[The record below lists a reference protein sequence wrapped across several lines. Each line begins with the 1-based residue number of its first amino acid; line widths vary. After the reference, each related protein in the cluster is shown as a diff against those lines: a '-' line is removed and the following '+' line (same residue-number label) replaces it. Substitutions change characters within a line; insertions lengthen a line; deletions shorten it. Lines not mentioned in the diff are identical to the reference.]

1 MGHNE
6 LLWFFSAFQLC
17 SWTSFYMRHN
27 FCVGL
32 YFYTFSALCPCV
44 EWTFILLSLT
54 QFLPWSLHSKERLV
68 SGQSVAAK
76 MHLPCRYFAQSF
88 FSILYYHPH
97 DAHGKCMIFSLVSL
111 HSCINL
117 IPILSGWTIWP
128 LSCFWC
134 AFLLHGTT
142 KQAPAPLPHTHL
154 CLSPFPS
161 GDLCETPLGSWAP
174 NCSNWLRYGP
184 VADLE
189 LHWFSSGLE

>member
-1 MGHNE
+1 MNCFDSF
-6 LLWFFSAFQLC
+6 LLSNFAPEHLSTWGTTSVLVYIFIPSLPYAHVLSGPLFFS
-17 SWTSFYMRHN
+17 
-27 FCVGL
+27 
-32 YFYTFSALCPCV
+32 
-44 EWTFILLSLT
+44 LSLSF
-54 QFLPWSLHSKERLV
+54 FLDLFIQKKDLFQAS
-68 SGQSVAAK
+68 QSVAAK
-76 MHLPCRYFAQSF
+76 MHHPCRYFAQSF

-97 DAHGKCMIFSLVSL
+97 DAHGKWMIFSLVSL

-117 IPILSGWTIWP
+117 IPILSGWTISP

-174 NCSNWLRYGP
+174 NCSNWLWYGP

>member
-1 MGHNE
+1 MNCFDSF
-6 LLWFFSAFQLC
+6 LLSNFAPEHLSTWGTTSVLVYIFIPSLPYAHVLSGPLFFS
-17 SWTSFYMRHN
+17 
-27 FCVGL
+27 
-32 YFYTFSALCPCV
+32 
-44 EWTFILLSLT
+44 LSLSF
-54 QFLPWSLHSKERLV
+54 FLDLFIQKKDLFQAS
-68 SGQSVAAK
+68 QSVAAK

-117 IPILSGWTIWP
+117 IPILSGWTISP

-174 NCSNWLRYGP
+174 NCSNWLWYGP